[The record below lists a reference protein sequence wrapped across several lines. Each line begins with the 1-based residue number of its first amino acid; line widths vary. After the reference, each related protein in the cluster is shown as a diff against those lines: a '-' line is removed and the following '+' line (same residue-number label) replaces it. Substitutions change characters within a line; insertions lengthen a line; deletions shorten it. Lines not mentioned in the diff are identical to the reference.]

1 MSKQSKSALLTLVA
15 FFVIG
20 FAITADAKPAKLQTL
35 LSSPIIGNSAWCLV
49 YNTTDVGIDVHL
61 VMFDN
66 GSEFVNVTY
75 FAPAK
80 SFIRTGDPLG
90 SGASACR
97 VSWEGQ
103 PEDLRATICAE
114 LYIDGDWNKL
124 TQTCLELR

>member
-20 FAITADAKPAKLQTL
+20 FAITADAKRAKLQTL
-35 LSSPIIGNSAWCLV
+35 LSSPIIGDSAWCLV

-66 GSEFVNVTY
+66 GSEFVNVTD
-75 FAPAK
+75 FVPAK
-80 SFIRTGDPLG
+80 SFIRNGDPLG
-90 SGASACR
+90 SVSACR

-103 PEDLRATICAE
+103 PEDIRATICAE

-124 TQTCLELR
+124 TETCLELR

>member
-1 MSKQSKSALLTLVA
+1 MSTQSKSALLTLVA

-20 FAITADAKPAKLQTL
+20 FAIIADAKPAKLQTL
-35 LSSPIIGNSAWCLV
+35 LSSPIIGDSAWCLV

-66 GSEFVNVTY
+66 GSEFVNVTP
-75 FAPAK
+75 FVPAK
-80 SFIRTGDPLG
+80 SFILTGDPLG
-90 SGASACR
+90 STSACR

-103 PEDLRATICAE
+103 PEDIRATICAR